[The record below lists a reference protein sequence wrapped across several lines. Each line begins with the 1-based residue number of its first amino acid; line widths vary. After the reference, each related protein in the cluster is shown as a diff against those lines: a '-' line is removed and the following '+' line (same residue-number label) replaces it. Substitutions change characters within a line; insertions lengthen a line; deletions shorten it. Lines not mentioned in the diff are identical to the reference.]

1 MTITYNRSKDV
12 DFTLPYMSSGLSM
25 VVPVRNE
32 RSKNAWI
39 FLRPLKPDLW
49 FGSLAFFIFT
59 GAVIWTLEH
68 RINDE
73 FRGPPSN
80 QLGTIFYFT
89 FSTLVFSHSKF
100 SHLTILH
107 FFSTSSTIL
116 WESNRQQIVSF
127 HHQKKKN

>member
-32 RSKNAWI
+32 RSKNARI
-39 FLRPLKPDLW
+39 FLKPLKLDLW
-49 FGSLAFFIFT
+49 LGSLAFFIFT
-59 GAVIWTLEH
+59 GAVIWALEH
-68 RINDE
+68 RINED

-80 QLGTIFYFT
+80 QLGTVFYFA

-100 SHLTILH
+100 DYLY
-107 FFSTSSTIL
+107 SSTFL
-116 WESNRQQIVSF
+116 LKHNFME
-127 HHQKKKN
+127 K